1 MNSRLYLYIQL
12 IFVCI
17 LLFLLVLSDFGLIF
31 VSENITA
38 RILLHISLLID
49 LVATLVFLH
58 NH

>member
-17 LLFLLVLSDFGLIF
+17 LLFLLVISDFGLIF